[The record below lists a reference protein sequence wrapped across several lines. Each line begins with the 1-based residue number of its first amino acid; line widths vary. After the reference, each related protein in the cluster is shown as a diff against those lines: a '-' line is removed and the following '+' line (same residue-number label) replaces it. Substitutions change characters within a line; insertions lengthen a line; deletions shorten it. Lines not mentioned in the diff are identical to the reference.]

1 MQTELTLLQIEL
13 VKHLLAQPGATIR
26 WYSHRHANKDV
37 AGRGELRGVT
47 SKFGRYWKGGLVAGY
62 TVRQL
67 VNRGLL
73 RPSTRPTPSPSPRAA
88 PCTATTTTTCGTST
102 ASITPEHR
110 NEHATP

>member
-1 MQTELTLLQIEL
+1 MVSAEEKHSGASGGSWLLRRPEERIGA
-13 VKHLLAQPGATIR
+13 LLRDEQR
-26 WYSHRHANKDV
+26 

-73 RPSTRPTPSPSPRAA
+73 RPIDEANALPFSAGGPMHRDYYHDVRDFYRLDHP
-88 PCTATTTTTCGTST
+88 G
-102 ASITPEHR
+102 ASQ
-110 NEHATP
+110 

>member
-62 TVRQL
+62 TVRKL
-67 VNRGLL
+67 VELGAV
-73 RPSTRPTPSPSPRAA
+73 RPVDKANARPFLAGA
-88 PCTATTTTTCGTST
+88 PPYRDYHL
-102 ASITPEHR
+102 TPEGAQQAAIFHD
-110 NEHATP
+110 

>member
-47 SKFGRYWKGGLVAGY
+47 
-62 TVRQL
+62 
-67 VNRGLL
+67 
-73 RPSTRPTPSPSPRAA
+73 
-88 PCTATTTTTCGTST
+88 
-102 ASITPEHR
+102 
-110 NEHATP
+110 

>member
-47 SKFGRYWKGGLVAGY
+47 SKFGRYWKGGLVTGY

-73 RPSTRPTPSPSPRAA
+73 RPIDEANALPFSAGGPMHRDYYHDVRDFYRLDHP
-88 PCTATTTTTCGTST
+88 G
-102 ASITPEHR
+102 ASQ
-110 NEHATP
+110 